1 MRFIKALFLGGTLL
15 LVTACKTGAVR
26 AEVPAIMI
34 EPTETESRAEL
45 HQIVGSLLG
54 GRTVTIADDALTT
67 QSMLVIEPKYLTG
80 RDLGK
85 PDQFRLLLSGSDCVL
100 VHLGSDARSKLSK
113 ASCAAE

>member
-26 AEVPAIMI
+26 AEVPAILVD
-34 EPTETESRAEL
+34 PTIESRAEL

>member
-26 AEVPAIMI
+26 TEVPAILVD
-34 EPTETESRAEL
+34 PTTASRAEL
-45 HQIVGSLLG
+45 RQIVGSLLG

-67 QSMLVIEPKYLTG
+67 QSILVIEPKYLTG

-113 ASCAAE
+113 ANCAAE